1 MTNDPVTNDSARD
14 DALAALIRLSRTIGR
29 PEDDLVILAEGNT
42 SVRLSGE
49 RMLVKA
55 TGASLANAAESDF
68 VEVDLQAYEALLT
81 RTGAADRE
89 VAEQLQAAVVAG
101 TGRPSVESLLHAVCL
116 TLPGVQFVAHTHPT
130 AVNAILC
137 SARPELLLG
146 SIFPD
151 QIVVLGRRPLL
162 VPYVDPGLKLA
173 QHVADLLR
181 QDDGPAGRPVKVL
194 YLANHGMFALGAT
207 ADEVLQVTRMAV
219 KVARIIAGSAAIG
232 GPSYLSDEDAERID
246 TRPDEEHRRRL
257 LEQLSASSNLTGVV
271 R

>member
-1 MTNDPVTNDSARD
+1 MTNQSVTNDPARA
-14 DALAALIRLSRTIGR
+14 DALAALIRLSRTLGL
-29 PEDDLVILAEGNT
+29 PEEDLVILAEGNT
-42 SVRLSGE
+42 SVRLPGE

-55 TGASLANAAESDF
+55 TGASLANAGESDF
-68 VEVDLQAYEALLT
+68 VEVDLRAYDALLT
-81 RTGAADRE
+81 RTGAPDGE
-89 VAEQLQAAVVAG
+89 VTEQLQAAVVAG
-101 TGRPSVESLLHAVCL
+101 SGRPSVESLLHAVCL

-146 SIFPD
+146 SLFPD

-173 QHVADLLR
+173 QHVAQRLL
-181 QDDGPAGRPVKVL
+181 DDGGRAGRSPKVL
-194 YLANHGMFALGAT
+194 YLVNHGMFALGAT

-219 KVARIIAGSAAIG
+219 KVARIVAGAAAVG
-232 GPSYLSDEDAERID
+232 GPSYLSDIDAERID

-257 LEQLSASSNLTGVV
+257 LEHLSASSVAGAV